1 MRMINRDHLRIP
13 ALLIAVAVLLP
24 LGVICAPDVR
34 AAEIRVN
41 PPSGGVAIFVLP
53 VADPALGALAA
64 ETAAVLR
71 DAFER
76 CGRLVPVEEH
86 RLRWAFGGARGGL
99 GVDVY
104 EDAARRLD
112 VDLYMV
118 VELRRLGESYR
129 ATLRSVPRREELA
142 AMERTAGFESRIMT
156 NIPQKLAAAAVILHR
171 GVPVS
176 AFVLDRLDDGSFI
189 LGAGQWHGIGRGT
202 WPSSGYGTIEVLAGG
217 RFESVARIAGGRP
230 EVGSKIII
238 PVYPD
243 VRALSRR
250 YETRISENTIARYR
264 AGATL
269 LKGTDARKRYIE
281 GACVVNPG
289 GNACLPVYGAF
300 LATGYLGFKDH
311 RPDVSGLSV
320 SGSLLALQF
329 SLVPLGTGFSAR
341 FFPWERDGD
350 KSREMQRM
358 QYFLWAASPLTVS
371 AAYLDQLAVQFSR
384 SGTLPPFF
392 EDRNAFAAL
401 CSAVVP
407 GGGQFYK
414 ARRRAGWGFF
424 VSEISLGAATAYY
437 FGKKT
442 TGGALL
448 GVLGAVKLADIA
460 AAFFMRTGYDTYNR
474 ETGADDVAPVP
485 FLGVRQS
492 PDGGRIVMLGVS
504 QRH

>member
-1 MRMINRDHLRIP
+1 MRGNHFNRKVMSIAGSAFL
-13 ALLIAVAVLLP
+13 ALAAFHSTAL
-24 LGVICAPDVR
+24 R

-71 DAFER
+71 EAFDR
-76 CGRLVPVEEH
+76 CGRLVPVEDH
-86 RLRWAFGGARGGL
+86 RMRWAFGGARGGSAE
-99 GVDVY
+99 DAY
-104 EDAARRLD
+104 EGAARRLD
-112 VDLYMV
+112 VDLYIV

-142 AMERTAGFESRIMT
+142 AMERTAAFESRIMV
-156 NIPQKLAAAAVILHR
+156 NIPQRLAAAAVTLHR

-176 AFVLDRLDDGSFI
+176 APVLARLEDGSFL
-189 LGAGQWHGIGRGT
+189 LGAGQWHGIGRGQ
-202 WPSSGYGTIEVLAGG
+202 WPAAGLGTVEILESGRY
-217 RFESVARIAGGRP
+217 ESVARIPGGGP
-230 EVGSKIII
+230 GVGSKIII
-238 PVYPD
+238 PVYAD

-250 YETRISENTIARYR
+250 YEARISENTIARYS

-269 LKGTDARKRYIE
+269 LRGTDARKRYIE
-281 GACVVNPG
+281 GACVINPG

-311 RPDVSGLSV
+311 RPDVSGLAV

-329 SLVPLGTGFSAR
+329 SLVPFATGFSAR

-350 KSREMQRM
+350 KSRAMQRM
-358 QYFLWAASPLTVS
+358 QYFLWASSPLTVS

-414 ARRRAGWGFF
+414 ARRLAGWGFF
-424 VSEISLGAATAYY
+424 VSEMSLGAASAYY
-437 FGKKT
+437 FREKT
-442 TGGALL
+442 AGGVLL
-448 GVLGAVKLADIA
+448 GVLGAVKLADVA
-460 AAFFMRTGYDTYNR
+460 AAFFTRTGYDTFNR
-474 ETGADDVAPVP
+474 ETGADGRAPVP
-485 FLGVRQS
+485 FLGVRES
-492 PDGGRIVMLGVS
+492 PDGGKITMLGVS
-504 QRH
+504 LHY

>member
-1 MRMINRDHLRIP
+1 MA
-13 ALLIAVAVLLP
+13 ALLALAVPCPSSIL
-24 LGVICAPDVR
+24 

-41 PPSGGVAIFVLP
+41 PPSGGVAIFVLHVP
-53 VADPALGALAA
+53 DPALGALAA

-71 DAFER
+71 EAFER

-86 RLRWAFGGARGGL
+86 RLRWAFGGARGGSAI
-99 GVDVY
+99 DVY

-129 ATLRSVPRREELA
+129 ATMRSIPLREELA
-142 AMERTAGFESRIMT
+142 AMERTAAFESRIMI
-156 NIPQKLAAAAVILHR
+156 NIPQKLAAASVMLHR

-176 AFVLDRLDDGSFI
+176 ASVLARLDDGSFI
-189 LGAGQWHGIGRGT
+189 LGAGQWHGIGRGQ
-202 WPSSGYGTIEVLAGG
+202 WPVSGLGTMEILESG
-217 RFESVARIAGGRP
+217 RYESVARIPGGGP
-230 EVGSKIII
+230 GIGSKIII

-243 VRALSRR
+243 VRSLSRR
-250 YETRISENTIARYR
+250 YETRISENTIARYG

-281 GACVVNPG
+281 GACVINLG

-311 RPDVSGLSV
+311 RPDVSGLAV
-320 SGSLLALQF
+320 SGSVLALQF
-329 SLVPLGTGFSAR
+329 SLVPFATGFSAR

-350 KSREMQRM
+350 KSRGMQRM
-358 QYFLWAASPLTVS
+358 QYFLWASSPLTVS
-371 AAYLDQLAVQFSR
+371 AAYLDQLAAQFSR

-414 ARRRAGWGFF
+414 ARRLAGWGFF
-424 VSEISLGAATAYY
+424 LSEMSLGAASAYY
-437 FGKKT
+437 FGEKT
-442 TGGALL
+442 VGGALL

-460 AAFFMRTGYDTYNR
+460 AAFFMRAGYDTYNR
-474 ETGADDVAPVP
+474 ETAADDAAPVP
-485 FLGVRQS
+485 FLGVRES
-492 PDGGRIVMLGVS
+492 PDGGKITMLGVS
-504 QRH
+504 LHY